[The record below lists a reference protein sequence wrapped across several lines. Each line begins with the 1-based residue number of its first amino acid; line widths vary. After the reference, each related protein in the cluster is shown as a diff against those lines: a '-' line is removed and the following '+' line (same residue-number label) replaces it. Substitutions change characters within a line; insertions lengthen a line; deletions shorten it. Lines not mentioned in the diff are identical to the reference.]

1 MERDKTEVAEKIAKD
16 HESIRRYIGALN
28 LSEMTEVDAKEFFD
42 WKLEF
47 IWQLRDFK
55 NRLLKHFD
63 LEEEGGFMEDI
74 VKVAPH
80 LSRKVSGLK
89 VEHDQILMSL
99 DEILFNLKRMK
110 KKNDTELEQVRFE
123 LNDVITSLRDHEN
136 EENILMQQA
145 YYLEFGSPG

>member
-28 LSEMTEVDAKEFFD
+28 LLEMTEVDAKEFFD

-89 VEHDQILMSL
+89 VEHEQILMSL
-99 DEILFNLKRMK
+99 DEILFKLKRMK
-110 KKNDTELEQVRFE
+110 KKNDTELEQVQFE

-145 YYLEFGSPG
+145 YYREFGSPG

>member
-1 MERDKTEVAEKIAKD
+1 MERDETEVAKKIAKE

-28 LSEMTEVDAKEFFD
+28 LLEMTEVDAKEFFD

-99 DEILFNLKRMK
+99 DEILFKLKRMK
-110 KKNDTELEQVRFE
+110 KKNDTELEQVQFE

-145 YYLEFGSPG
+145 YYREFGSPG

>member
-99 DEILFNLKRMK
+99 DEILCKLKRMK
-110 KKNDTELEQVRFE
+110 KKNDTELEQVQFE

-145 YYLEFGSPG
+145 YYREFGSPG

>member
-99 DEILFNLKRMK
+99 DEILFKLKRMK
-110 KKNDTELEQVRFE
+110 KKNDTELEQVQFE

-145 YYLEFGSPG
+145 YYREFGSPG

>member
-99 DEILFNLKRMK
+99 DEILFKLKRMK
-110 KKNDTELEQVRFE
+110 KKNDTELEQVQFE
-123 LNDVITSLRDHEN
+123 LNDVITSLSDHEN

-145 YYLEFGSPG
+145 YYREFGSPG

>member
-28 LSEMTEVDAKEFFD
+28 LLEMSEVDAKEFFD

-99 DEILFNLKRMK
+99 DEILFKLKRMK
-110 KKNDTELEQVRFE
+110 KKNDTELEQVQFE

-145 YYLEFGSPG
+145 YYREFGSPG

>member
-99 DEILFNLKRMK
+99 DEILFKLKRMK
-110 KKNDTELEQVRFE
+110 KKNDTEWEQVRFE
-123 LNDVITSLRDHEN
+123 LNDVITSLRDHKN

-145 YYLEFGSPG
+145 YYREFGGPG

>member
-55 NRLLKHFD
+55 IRLLKHFD

-99 DEILFNLKRMK
+99 DEILFKLKRMK
-110 KKNDTELEQVRFE
+110 KKNDTELEQVQFE

-145 YYLEFGSPG
+145 YYREFGSPG

>member
-16 HESIRRYIGALN
+16 HQSIRRYIGALN

-99 DEILFNLKRMK
+99 DEILFKLKRMK
-110 KKNDTELEQVRFE
+110 KKNDTELEQVQFE

-145 YYLEFGSPG
+145 YYREFGSPG

>member
-28 LSEMTEVDAKEFFD
+28 LLEMTEVDAKEFFD

-63 LEEEGGFMEDI
+63 LEEEGGFTEDI

-99 DEILFNLKRMK
+99 DEILFKLKRMK
-110 KKNDTELEQVRFE
+110 KKNDTELEQVQFE

-145 YYLEFGSPG
+145 YYREFGSPG

>member
-47 IWQLRDFK
+47 IWQLCDFK

-99 DEILFNLKRMK
+99 DEILFKLKRMK
-110 KKNDTELEQVRFE
+110 KKNDTELEQVQFE

-145 YYLEFGSPG
+145 YYREFGSPG

>member
-28 LSEMTEVDAKEFFD
+28 LLEMTEVDAKEFFD

-99 DEILFNLKRMK
+99 DEILFKLKRMK
-110 KKNDTELEQVRFE
+110 KKNDTELEQVQFE

-145 YYLEFGSPG
+145 YYREFGSPG

>member
-28 LSEMTEVDAKEFFD
+28 LLEMTEVDAKEFFD

-47 IWQLRDFK
+47 IWQLRGFK
-55 NRLLKHFD
+55 IRLLRHFD

-99 DEILFNLKRMK
+99 DEILFKLKRMK
-110 KKNDTELEQVRFE
+110 KKNDTELEQVQFE

-145 YYLEFGSPG
+145 YYREFGSPG

>member
-28 LSEMTEVDAKEFFD
+28 LSEMTEVDAKEFID

-63 LEEEGGFMEDI
+63 LEEEGGYMQDI
-74 VKVAPH
+74 LTAAPH

-99 DEILFNLKRMK
+99 DEILFKLKRMK

-145 YYLEFGSPG
+145 YYREFGGPG

>member
-16 HESIRRYIGALN
+16 HESIRRSIGALN

-89 VEHDQILMSL
+89 VQHDQILLSL
-99 DEILFNLKRMK
+99 DDILCKLQRMK
-110 KKNDTELEQVRFE
+110 KKNDTALEQVQFE

-145 YYLEFGSPG
+145 YYREFGSPG